1 MRFIKAKHFIS
12 LIIIWRGHAT
22 LLDITPDKCEAVM
35 QQPAVMFL
43 PRKVQ
48 VLPRVGAVVVEL
60 EADDLLEVV
69 PRDGGEVPAEPG
81 RAPPASLPPGL
92 SPADAVPHVP
102 ESAAQSG

>member
-12 LIIIWRGHAT
+12 PIIIWTGPAI
-22 LLDITPDKCEAVM
+22 LLDITPDKCEAMM

-43 PRKVQ
+43 PRQVQ

-81 RAPPASLPPGL
+81 SAPPASLPPVL

-102 ESAAQSG
+102 ESAGQSG